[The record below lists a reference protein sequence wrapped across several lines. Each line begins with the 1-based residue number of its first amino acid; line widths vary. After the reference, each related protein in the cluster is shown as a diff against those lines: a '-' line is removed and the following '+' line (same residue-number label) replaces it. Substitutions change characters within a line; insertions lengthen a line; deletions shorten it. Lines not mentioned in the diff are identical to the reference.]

1 MPQIVDENLDEVK
14 YFLNDKE
21 FTFTSNFIESQ
32 FIEDGKYE
40 LKIFASDIVGFNVTK
55 SFTLNVDNT
64 KPTLVIKSPS
74 NDVIVSETLFIDFD
88 VKDENLADTGAIKII
103 LPNGEIRDQT
113 QLKFDTSQLEEGQYK
128 FQIFVEDLAGNKINE
143 RISFNVD
150 HNNIS
155 PPTIIDE
162 EPKSEQNNLLII
174 GIALGLVIGIVSVL
188 LSTKK
193 IKISVSN

>member
-1 MPQIVDENLDEVK
+1 
-14 YFLNDKE
+14 
-21 FTFTSNFIESQ
+21 
-32 FIEDGKYE
+32 
-40 LKIFASDIVGFNVTK
+40 
-55 SFTLNVDNT
+55 
-64 KPTLVIKSPS
+64 
-74 NDVIVSETLFIDFD
+74 VIVSETLFIDFD

-188 LSTKK
+188 LATKK